1 MTHTELINLRDTAQ
15 LHPGHQYTVTDYG
28 GSFDVIMTAESGET
42 FYDESE
48 DSVSHRVLHYN
59 LDTNTVEYMK
69 DPILR
74 IEGYFD
80 WTDNIDGG
88 CSNISFG
95 SSNLLEVKDSSYI
108 WAGERTTGVID
119 GCSNIVVGNSSVHL
133 TNCSNLTIGDDD
145 DVQIDG
151 SSNVQIGYECST
163 SYVSSTGCRMVDGN
177 VFVEVDGVNLIGS
190 GNDGVVVSG
199 NSNVI
204 QNDNRAITI
213 MNANCNVVDE
223 SNFITLKSDYNEINQ
238 SSLVVLERSYGN
250 NVQKSS
256 SINLTGINDNVV
268 ATDNL
273 VIEDKQPYTA
283 YVSEGDTKV
292 AYSLTEMLNKRSDDY
307 GRVLVE
313 DFNRL
318 SDTMVGTNVYQIV
331 DGAWTITE

>member
-1 MTHTELINLRDTAQ
+1 MTHTELINLRDTSQ
-15 LHPGHQYTVTDYG
+15 LQPGHQYTVDDYG

-48 DSVSHRVLHYN
+48 DSVSHRVLHYD
-59 LDTNTVEYMK
+59 LDTNTVKYMK

-108 WAGERTTGVID
+108 YASDRTTGVID

-133 TNCSNLTIGDDD
+133 TGCSNLTIGDDD
-145 DVQIDG
+145 DVQIDN

-163 SYVSSTGCRMVDGN
+163 YYMSTTGCRIVDGN
-177 VFVEVDGVNLIGS
+177 VFVEVDGVNLVGS

-204 QNDNRAITI
+204 RNDNRGITI

-223 SNFITLKSDYNEINQ
+223 SNFITLKSDYNDIEN
-238 SSLVVLERSYGN
+238 SSLVMLERSYGN

-256 SINLTGINDNVV
+256 SINLTGVNNNVV

-273 VIEDKQPYTA
+273 SLTDTTA
-283 YVSEGDTKV
+283 YTDYSTVGDVRV
-292 AYSLTEMLNKRSDDY
+292 ALSRNGLLNKQADEY
-307 GRVLVE
+307 GTVLVGE
-313 DFNRL
+313 FNRL
-318 SDTMVGTNVYQIV
+318 EDSMKGSNTWEIV
-331 DGAWTITE
+331 DGMWVITE

>member
-108 WAGERTTGVID
+108 YAGQRTTGVID

-133 TNCSNLTIGDDD
+133 TNCSNLTIADDSD
-145 DVQIDG
+145 IQIDG

-238 SSLVVLERSYGN
+238 SSLVMLERSYGN

-256 SINLTGINDNVV
+256 SINLTGVNDNVV
-268 ATDNL
+268 ATDSL
-273 VIEDKQPYTA
+273 
-283 YVSEGDTKV
+283 
-292 AYSLTEMLNKRSDDY
+292 SLTDTAAYTDYSTVGDVRVALSRNGLLNKKADEF
-307 GRVLVE
+307 GTVLVG

-318 SDTMVGTNVYQIV
+318 EDSMKGGNTWEIV
-331 DGAWTITE
+331 DGQWVVTQ

>member
-1 MTHTELINLRDTAQ
+1 MTHTELINLRDTSQ
-15 LHPGHQYTVTDYG
+15 LQPGHQYTVTDYG

-48 DSVSHRVLHYN
+48 DSVSHRVLHYD
-59 LDTNTVEYMK
+59 LDENEVLYMK
-69 DPILR
+69 DPTIR
-74 IEGYFD
+74 VEGFFD
-80 WTDNIDGG
+80 WTDNVDGQV
-88 CSNISFG
+88 SNISFG

-190 GNDGVVVSG
+190 GNDGVTISG

-204 QNDNRAITI
+204 RNDNRAITVT
-213 MNANCNVVDE
+213 NGNCNYVDE
-223 SNFITLKSDYNEINQ
+223 SNFVTLKSDYNDVRT
-238 SSLVVLERSYGN
+238 SSLVTMERSYGN
-250 NVQKSS
+250 TVERSS
-256 SINLTGINDNVV
+256 SIDLTGINDNMVM
-268 ATDNL
+268 TDNL
-273 VIEDKQPYTA
+273 
-283 YVSEGDTKV
+283 
-292 AYSLTEMLNKRSDDY
+292 SLTDTAAYTDYSTVGDVRVALSRNGLLNKQADEF
-307 GRVLVE
+307 GTVLVG

-318 SDTMVGTNVYQIV
+318 EDSMKGSNTWEIV
-331 DGAWTITE
+331 DGEWTVVM